1 MTTVEIGESRGL
13 RWGAWAGIAFVV
25 LFVVGVFLINTPD
38 TDAPVDEW
46 QEHFEDSGE
55 RVGLIIHGY
64 AWALAGIAFAVF
76 VSGLRERLRAVGN
89 WLGTLALAS
98 GGVFVA
104 TLFVAGAAT
113 TAVAGGIEFGD
124 LPEAG
129 AGEFGRFLEQLGFAT
144 LLLFGM
150 FAAGTFIAA
159 TSAATHRA
167 GLIPAW
173 LANSGYVSAVI
184 VALGGVVFFPMV
196 LLVLW
201 VLVLCIVLPT
211 RVPSEPGGHV
221 VAQQPLDTDPT
232 EGVI

>member
-1 MTTVEIGESRGL
+1 MEVGESRGL
-13 RWGAWAGIAFVV
+13 RWGAWAGIAFAV

-64 AWALAGIAFAVF
+64 AWALAGVAFAAFIGGLRGHLRGAVDWVGTLAIASGAVF
-76 VSGLRERLRAVGN
+76 VA
-89 WLGTLALAS
+89 A
-98 GGVFVA
+98 
-104 TLFVAGAAT
+104 LFVAGAAT

-159 TSAATHRA
+159 TSAAGHRA

-173 LANSGYVSAVI
+173 LAISGYVSAVI
-184 VALGGVVFFPMV
+184 VAVGGVVFIPMV

-201 VLVLCIVLPT
+201 VLVLCIVLLT
-211 RVPSEPGGHV
+211 RGQSEPRAH
-221 VAQQPLDTDPT
+221 LDEPQT
-232 EGVI
+232 